1 MLSFRSETDAEGI
14 ATITWDLPGRSMNVM
29 TLEGL
34 RELEA
39 LFDAAKKVPKLIA
52 AEKTKP
58 SL

>member
-1 MLSFRSETDAEGI
+1 MPSFRSETDAEGI

-39 LFDAAKKVPKLIA
+39 LFDAALSDPG
-52 AEKTKP
+52 
-58 SL
+58 